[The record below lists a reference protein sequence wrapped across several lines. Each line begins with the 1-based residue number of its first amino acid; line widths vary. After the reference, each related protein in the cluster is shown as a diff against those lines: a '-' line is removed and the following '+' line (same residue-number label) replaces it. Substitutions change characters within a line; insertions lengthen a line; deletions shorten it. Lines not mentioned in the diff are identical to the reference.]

1 MSEME
6 HTERISQLVS
16 ALRDENEA
24 LRDHAAASLGQMG
37 MEALPQLMALL
48 ADEDVV
54 IREATAGAIVRMGAG
69 RSGAHD

>member
-1 MSEME
+1 MRMSEME

-37 MEALPQLMALL
+37 MEALA
-48 ADEDVV
+48 ATHV
-54 IREATAGAIVRMGAG
+54 IAG
-69 RSGAHD
+69 R